1 VSGDRSMVSVTTDP
15 EVAARFGGKD
25 AVTFRSEVPRDSLI
39 PQTLP
44 GAGDAELLAPTRS
57 G

>member
-1 VSGDRSMVSVTTDP
+1 MVSVTTDP